1 MSALGPAQ
9 DGTPPL
15 AQDGAVGQTRN
26 GNLSPAQGG
35 IWQTQRTVR
44 FAHCDPAGIVF
55 YPRFFEIAHEAKE
68 EWFRAVVGVPFQE
81 YVGSQGRGLP
91 IVRLEAD
98 FLAASRH
105 GDELDV
111 AITVAQLGRSSLHL
125 HYALSCAGEPRVSIR
140 TVIVQTDLR
149 TGRPVPIDGELR
161 ARIEAVRARAQT
173 ADTGAPR

>member
-1 MSALGPAQ
+1 MSELRQ
-9 DGTPPL
+9 
-15 AQDGAVGQTRN
+15 
-26 GNLSPAQGG
+26 AQGG
-35 IWQTQRTVR
+35 ALRQAQGGALRQAQGGAWHTRHTVR

-68 EWFRAVVGVPFQE
+68 EWFRAIAGVPFQQYIRE
-81 YVGSQGRGLP
+81 HGRGLP

-98 FLAASRH
+98 FFAVSRH

-125 HYALSCAGEPRVSIR
+125 HYAFGCSGEPRLAIR

-161 ARIEAVRARAQT
+161 ERIEAFRAQAAT
-173 ADTGAPR
+173 LAAGAQA